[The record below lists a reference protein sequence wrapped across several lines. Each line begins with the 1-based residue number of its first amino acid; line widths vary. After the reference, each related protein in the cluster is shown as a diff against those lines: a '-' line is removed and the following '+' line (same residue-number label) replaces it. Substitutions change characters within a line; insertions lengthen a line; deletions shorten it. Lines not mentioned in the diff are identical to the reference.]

1 MTLAA
6 PFAND
11 AGNHENMNNDTPEST
26 AANDDN
32 MFQNQTTSTCKP
44 KYPLSRSGPNG
55 RMRSFLEVWFKRFW
69 WLEYSETKDAAYCL
83 PCYLFKPSDQ
93 QDVNA
98 NHVNEP
104 PQKDV
109 HNSKAVNLDSLIR
122 DPGTRPSILSYP
134 SDQQDEIRQ
143 TKDAAYCLPC
153 YLFNKKPVGRVGSD
167 RFTKQGFNKW
177 KKLNGG
183 NDCAF
188 IIHVGK
194 TPASTPNYSLRC
206 YEALKNQSCH
216 IENVIEKQIEKEVIE
231 NRLRLKT
238 TIESVKWLTVQ
249 TCGLR
254 GSDERPGSKNQG
266 NLLELV
272 KLIASYNKDVENVVL
287 GKAPQNAKYTS
298 PDVQKEILRII
309 AKSIQH
315 AIRDEIG
322 NAKFCLIVD
331 ESRDESKKEQ
341 MAIVVRFVDRKGNIK
356 ERFLDLIHVKD
367 TTSLTL
373 MNEILSSLSY
383 HKLDVQNI
391 RGQGYDGA
399 SNMRGEWN
407 GLQALIL
414 KECPYAYYVHCFAH
428 QLQLALV
435 SASKEV
441 AEVHKFFKNLNI
453 IVNVISS
460 SCKRNDQLIDAQVRC
475 STTSQKG
482 DAAYCLEHLLSF
494 DFVIGMHIMKEIMEI
509 TDKLCQALQH
519 KSQDIINALALNNN
533 ILIPDMNA
541 TYRNLI
547 QSCKKNNVTV
557 EHHYRVDVFYA
568 AIDRQLVELNSRFN
582 ESVIELLRISVALDP
597 RKSFNIDDICKL
609 VMKYYPLDFTDQ
621 EKIQLKAKLQHFKSW
636 WSSWSYAKLSR
647 STV

>member
-1 MTLAA
+1 M
-6 PFAND
+6 
-11 AGNHENMNNDTPEST
+11 
-26 AANDDN
+26 
-32 MFQNQTTSTCKP
+32 
-44 KYPLSRSGPNG
+44 
-55 RMRSFLEVWFKRFW
+55 
-69 WLEYSETKDAAYCL
+69 
-83 PCYLFKPSDQ
+83 
-93 QDVNA
+93 
-98 NHVNEP
+98 
-104 PQKDV
+104 
-109 HNSKAVNLDSLIR
+109 
-122 DPGTRPSILSYP
+122 
-134 SDQQDEIRQ
+134 
-143 TKDAAYCLPC
+143 
-153 YLFNKKPVGRVGSD
+153 
-167 RFTKQGFNKW
+167 
-177 KKLNGG
+177 
-183 NDCAF
+183 
-188 IIHVGK
+188 IHVGK
-194 TPASTPNYSLRC
+194 TSASAHNFSVRC

-216 IENVIEKQIEKEVIE
+216 IENVIEKQTEKEVIE

-238 TIESVKWLTVQ
+238 SIESVKWLTVQ

-272 KLIASYNKDVENVVL
+272 KLIASYNKDVANVVL
-287 GKAPQNAKYTS
+287 GNAPQNAKYTS
-298 PDVQKEILRII
+298 PDIQKEILRII
-309 AKSIQH
+309 AKSIQK

-373 MNEILSSLSY
+373 KDEILSSLSY

-460 SCKRNDQLIDAQVRC
+460 SCKRNDQLIDAQVAEIAHLAEIGELETGKGQNQIQNVQRPGDTRWSSHFRSIC
-475 STTSQKG
+475 SLMSLYGPAYVVLSDIAVTGSTTSQKG

-519 KSQDIINALALNNN
+519 KSQDIINALALVS
-533 ILIPDMNA
+533 
-541 TYRNLI
+541 TT
-547 QSCKKNNVTV
+547 KT
-557 EHHYRVDVFYA
+557 
-568 AIDRQLVELNSRFN
+568 
-582 ESVIELLRISVALDP
+582 LLQ
-597 RKSFNIDDICKL
+597 KL
-609 VMKYYPLDFTDQ
+609 R
-621 EKIQLKAKLQHFKSW
+621 H
-636 WSSWSYAKLSR
+636 
-647 STV
+647 